1 MAEKN
6 LHIAIISTWYPTPG
20 DTSGVFVRDQA
31 DALIDAGNK
40 VSVFMFEYISLI
52 VWLRKKLRNEPL
64 NNWILGK
71 NIIPLA
77 YDFVNFSPTRFSSN
91 PNEAQKKAFL
101 NYIEKSFSSYIN
113 KNGKPDV
120 IHHHGVADYC
130 YITAFISKK
139 FEIPY
144 VITEHSMFLDKV
156 DHFNSYETEEER
168 LEMIKGAAVRMAVGK
183 FYAEHNAKLFNAPF
197 SVMPNMINNDFANIP
212 LPAFPKNTNPFCFLN
227 IGQLTRRKR
236 QDILIQA
243 FTEAFKDNKQ
253 VQLNIAG
260 NGELE
265 EELIELVTSLGMQEQ
280 IHLLGYKER
289 KGIIELLDKSNVVV
303 ISSEKESFSMAAAEA
318 LFRGNPVLTTLC
330 KGPEDF
336 IDSSNGLTCQIND
349 VADMKEKLLAIY
361 GKYSSFNP
369 VQLSKDAQSK
379 YSEQVI
385 AAKLEEVYREVIFS
399 YPLAGMGNGNR

>member
-1 MAEKN
+1 MAEKK

-40 VSVFMFEYISLI
+40 VSVFMFEYISPI

-64 NNWILGK
+64 NNWIRGK
-71 NIIPLA
+71 NVIPLA
-77 YDFVNFSPTRFSSN
+77 YDFVNFFPTRFSSN

-101 NYIEKSFSSYIN
+101 NYVEKSFSSYIS

-130 YITAFISKK
+130 YISAFISKK
-139 FEIPY
+139 FGIPY

-168 LEMIKGAAVRMAVGK
+168 LTMIKNATCRMAVSNY
-183 FYAEHNAKLFNAPF
+183 YAAFNSKLFGAPF
-197 SVMPNMINNDFANIP
+197 IMMPNMINNDFANIP
-212 LPAFPKNTNPFCFLN
+212 LPTLPKKTKPFYFLN

-243 FTEAFKDNKQ
+243 FAEAFNNNKD
-253 VQLNIAG
+253 VRLNIAG

-265 EELIELVTSLGMQEQ
+265 DELMQLIALLGMQEQ
-280 IHLLGYKER
+280 IQLVGYKER
-289 KGIIELLDKSNVVV
+289 NGIIELLDTSHVLV

-318 LFRGNPVLTTLC
+318 LYRGNPVLTTLC

-336 IDSSNGLTCQIND
+336 INESNGLTCQLND
-349 VADMKEKLLAIY
+349 ITDMKNKLVEIY
-361 GKYSSFNP
+361 NRYTSFNP
-369 VQLSKDAQSK
+369 HQISEDARSN

-385 AAKLEEVYREVIFS
+385 AAKLEEVYRSVIFS
-399 YPLAGMGNGNR
+399 SPLAKMGNGNQ